1 MVPEPAMSHPASE
14 DTLRRFESNAT
25 HNNYAYPMW
34 RKCLV
39 VFVTSWMALAATF
52 SSTSLFTAA
61 DEIAQEFSTTAVEV
75 NISSAGVL
83 LAMGFSSFIWGPI
96 GSTIGRRSSYNA
108 CIIVLFLFTVGA
120 AVAPNMPTFA
130 AMRVLSGL
138 QGTYF
143 HVVGQVILAEC
154 FPPTQRGTATGFFLA
169 GTVLGPP
176 LGPCVAGIIVMFQ
189 DWRVVLWLQAAM
201 VALGAVLSMLFLP
214 SSRTKDDTSKR
225 AASVR
230 ETVGHFSP
238 IHVFKL
244 MAYPNILL
252 TDLTC
257 GLLSWS
263 QYSLLSAPRHLIS
276 TRFHLTSPL
285 LSGLFYIA
293 PAGGFLLGTII
304 GGRYSDLT
312 VRKWITKRG
321 GVRLP
326 QDRLNSGMIAFFL
339 LIPAASLVY
348 GWGLECTSCSVGG
361 LALPIVTGF
370 FIAAGLLAAFASLNT
385 YSAEVLPRKRTEVIT
400 GKYCIQYTFGACASA
415 ASVPLIDAIGIGPA
429 SMIGVVFVLAGGAL
443 TLLTAKHG
451 MAMQDWMDERSK
463 RQAGSQRPRFHKT
476 WPKALFK
483 TQGRAS

>member
-1 MVPEPAMSHPASE
+1 MASEPAMSYPSSE
-14 DTLRRFESNAT
+14 DRLRRFESNTT

-34 RKCLV
+34 RKCLI

-61 DEIAQEFSTTAVEV
+61 DEIAREFSTTTAEV

-83 LAMGFSSFIWGPI
+83 LAMGFSSFVWGPI
-96 GSTIGRRSSYNA
+96 GIIVGRRTSYNA
-108 CIIVLFLFTVGA
+108 CTVILLLFTIGA
-120 AVAPNMPTFA
+120 AVAPNMPTFV

-138 QGTYF
+138 QGTHF

-154 FPPTQRGTATGFFLA
+154 FPPAQRGTATGFFLA

-176 LGPCVAGIIVMFQ
+176 L
-189 DWRVVLWLQAAM
+189 DVL
-201 VALGAVLSMLFLP
+201 F
-214 SSRTKDDTSKR
+214 
-225 AASVR
+225 
-230 ETVGHFSP
+230 
-238 IHVFKL
+238 
-244 MAYPNILL
+244 

-293 PAGGFLLGTII
+293 PAGGFLLGTIV

-339 LIPAASLVY
+339 LIPAASLAY
-348 GWGLECTSCSVGG
+348 GWGPECTSCSVGG

-370 FIAAGLLAAFASLNT
+370 FVAAGLLAAFASLNT

-415 ASVPLIDAIGIGPA
+415 ASVPLIDSIGIGPA
-429 SMIGVVFVLAGGAL
+429 SMIGESMVESSV
-443 TLLTAKHG
+443 
-451 MAMQDWMDERSK
+451 QDW
-463 RQAGSQRPRFHKT
+463 F
-476 WPKALFK
+476 
-483 TQGRAS
+483 

>member
-1 MVPEPAMSHPASE
+1 MASEPAMSYPSSE
-14 DTLRRFESNAT
+14 DRLRRFESNTT

-34 RKCLV
+34 RKCLI

-61 DEIAQEFSTTAVEV
+61 DEIAREFSTTTAEV

-83 LAMGFSSFIWGPI
+83 LAMGFSSFVWGPI
-96 GSTIGRRSSYNA
+96 GIIVGRRTSYNA
-108 CIIVLFLFTVGA
+108 CTVILLLFTIGA
-120 AVAPNMPTFA
+120 AVAPNMPTFV

-138 QGTYF
+138 QGTHF

-154 FPPTQRGTATGFFLA
+154 FPPAQRGTATGFFLA

-176 LGPCVAGIIVMFQ
+176 LGPCVAGIIVTFQ
-189 DWRVVLWLQAAM
+189 DWRVVLWLQAGM
-201 VALGAVLSMLFLP
+201 VALGSVMSILFLP
-214 SSRTKDDTSKR
+214 TSIEKDDTSKR
-225 AASVR
+225 TTSVR
-230 ETVGHFSP
+230 EMAGQFNP
-238 IHVFKL
+238 IHVFRL
-244 MAYPNILL
+244 MSYPDVLF

-293 PAGGFLLGTII
+293 PAGGFLLGTIV

-339 LIPAASLVY
+339 LIPAASLAY

-370 FIAAGLLAAFASLNT
+370 FVAAGLLAAFASLNT
-385 YSAEVLPRKRTEVIT
+385 YSA
-400 GKYCIQYTFGACASA
+400 GKLSELHPMLTIAHTKLQKSCLAS
-415 ASVPLIDAIGIGPA
+415 GQ
-429 SMIGVVFVLAGGAL
+429 
-443 TLLTAKHG
+443 K
-451 MAMQDWMDERSK
+451 
-463 RQAGSQRPRFHKT
+463 
-476 WPKALFK
+476 
-483 TQGRAS
+483 